1 MKRCQ
6 IALAFIAIFIAI
18 GGCASTSDEYWVESD
33 DLSSVRQYLDADK
46 SRMHQR
52 DANGK
57 TILHLAAEKGRTD
70 IVIYLLKNGANPDA
84 QDHNGDSPL
93 QFAAYEGY
101 LEITTL
107 LIKSGANINTVNRYG
122 VTPLL
127 NSLFNKK
134 YEIARVLVL
143 KGADF
148 NFKSRNGNP
157 ALHVA
162 AKDGNL
168 EFVKFLI
175 SHGAHVRA
183 SGQFNAEPLHFA
195 AEYGNLEVVKYLV
208 SNGAELNARN
218 TYGKTPLH
226 EAVMNNH
233 IEVVKFLTQNGA
245 NHLAKDINGTTPIML
260 ARNAANT
267 NIEYFLASLS
277 IRSER
282 PDAATTGQGKDYS
295 ISRRRETAKS
305 FAAHQSKIDFG
316 SYHALV
322 IGNDE
327 YRHLRDLKSAK
338 IDAVEVT
345 RVLKNNYG
353 FRVELLLDASRT
365 RILLALNQLRS
376 QLTAKDNLLIYYA
389 GHGWLDKEGDEGYWM
404 PVDAE
409 RQNTVN
415 WVSNSSITTMIKA
428 MKAKHVLI
436 VADSCYSGKLSRG
449 IHVIDRS
456 SDYLSR
462 ISQKRARSVLSSG
475 GLEPVL
481 DSGGKSNHSVFASAF
496 LDALNENKNVM
507 DATELFSKIRRPVIL
522 NSDQTPEF
530 SDIRKAGHDGGDFIF
545 YRREQVE

>member
-1 MKRCQ
+1 MNRCQ
-6 IALAFIAIFIAI
+6 IAFALIAIFMTL
-18 GGCASTSDEYWVESD
+18 GGCASMSDDNWVETD
-33 DLSSVRQYLDADK
+33 DLSSVKQYLAADK
-46 SRMHQR
+46 GRLHQR
-52 DANGK
+52 DAKGK

-70 IVIYLLKNGANPDA
+70 IVIYLLQEGASPDA

-101 LEITTL
+101 LDITTL
-107 LIKSGANINTVNRYG
+107 LIESGANINSVNRYG

-143 KGADF
+143 KGADV

-168 EFVKFLI
+168 EFVQFLV
-175 SHGAHVRA
+175 SHGANVRA

-195 AEYGNLEVVKYLV
+195 AEYGNLTVVEYLV
-208 SNGAELNARN
+208 SNGAEVNAKN

-226 EAVMNNH
+226 EAVLNNH
-233 IEVVKFLTQNGA
+233 FEVVKYLTRHRA
-245 NHLAKDINGTTPIML
+245 DYRAKDVNGSTPIML
-260 ARNAANT
+260 ARNAGNRD
-267 NIEYFLASLS
+267 IEYFLASLS
-277 IRSER
+277 MLGES
-282 PDAATTGQGKDYS
+282 PGAPAADQGEDYS
-295 ISRRRETAKS
+295 GNSRREPVMPATADP
-305 FAAHQSKIDFG
+305 SKLDFG

-338 IDAVEVT
+338 NDAREVA
-345 RVLKNNYG
+345 RVLQGDYG
-353 FRVELLLDASRT
+353 FQVELLLDATRT
-365 RILLALNQLRS
+365 RILLALNRLRS
-376 QLTAKDNLLIYYA
+376 QMTVRDNLLIYYA
-389 GHGWLDKEGDEGYWM
+389 GHGWLDKEGDEGYWL

-415 WVSNSSITTMIKA
+415 WVSNSSITTMLKA

-449 IHVIDRS
+449 LHVVDKS
-456 SDYLSR
+456 PDYLSR
-462 ISQKRARSVLSSG
+462 IAQKKARSVLSSG

-481 DSGGKSNHSVFASAF
+481 DSGGKANHSVFASAF
-496 LDALNENKNVM
+496 LDALKENKNVM
-507 DATELFSKIRRPVIL
+507 DATELFSAIRRPVIL
-522 NSDQTPEF
+522 NSDQTPEY

-545 YRREQVE
+545 CRRK